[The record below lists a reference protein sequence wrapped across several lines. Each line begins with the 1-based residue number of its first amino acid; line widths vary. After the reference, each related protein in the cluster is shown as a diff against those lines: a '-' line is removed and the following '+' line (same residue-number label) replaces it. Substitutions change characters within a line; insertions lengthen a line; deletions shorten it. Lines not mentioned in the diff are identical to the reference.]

1 MFELYRAVKFEQG
14 FRGLYNELN
23 FTLCIFTVTAE
34 ILSRIQLQGLKNPGA
49 GAYQKS
55 LITLPSL
62 QYRFFSSNFMMHS
75 LKCILTSYKYELNM
89 IY

>member
-1 MFELYRAVKFEQG
+1 MKFEQG

-34 ILSRIQLQGLKNPGA
+34 ILSRIQLQGLKNPGAGAGA